1 MLGYASIVAAA
12 EKTKNP
18 LIPAWNELIWG
29 TVAFVLLL
37 VVLWRAG
44 VFKRISEALAERTA
58 KIEGQIKDAEATQA
72 EANKILEDY
81 KRQVAGAREEA
92 NRIVAEAREAG
103 EQLRKDLQQKA
114 QEEAN
119 RMVESARLEIQAERE
134 RAKRE
139 LRREVG
145 SLAVQ
150 VAERVV
156 GSELDHDRQLS
167 LVDSY
172 IDELSASGASGAAGA
187 SGNGGAAS

>member
-1 MLGYASIVAAA
+1 MLGYASIVAA

-29 TVAFVLLL
+29 TVAFILLL

-114 QEEAN
+114 QDEAN

-172 IDELSASGASGAAGA
+172 IDELSASGATGSAGA
-187 SGNGGAAS
+187 SGNGGASS